1 MKLCVIKLLFG
12 EERIRDFM
20 KKKYFIFFVVIMCMA
35 GCRSTGTARSGDV
48 PYRHLPM
55 VKEEDILPE
64 KSLEERSEFKFQTI
78 DVVAPE
84 KLNFHQNTIIYIV
97 KKGET
102 LYGIAQRH
110 QVALKEITEMNHIE
124 DASKIYAGQALKIP
138 PNQNKAISHE

>member
-1 MKLCVIKLLFG
+1 MV
-12 EERIRDFM
+12 
-20 KKKYFIFFVVIMCMA
+20 MA
-35 GCRSTGTARSGDV
+35 GCRSTETARSGDI

-78 DVVAPE
+78 DVVAPD
-84 KLNFHQNTIIYIV
+84 KLSYHQNTIIYIV

-124 DASKIYAGQALKIP
+124 DASKIYAGQALKILP
-138 PNQNKAISHE
+138 GQNKGVSHE